1 MKGKVGKYVSRL
13 YVVSEF
19 SCVSCGTQIG
29 EMNVQFYS
37 EISKGDISE
46 WANDIKMLSKYDVSV

>member
-1 MKGKVGKYVSRL
+1 MGKYVTRL

-19 SCVSCGTQIG
+19 SCISCGTQIG

-37 EISKGDISE
+37 QISKGDIRE
-46 WANDIKMLSKYDVSV
+46 WANDIKMVSKCDVSV